1 MQTFIPLRTFKPFN
15 SDDEIVAI
23 GSGLLGLTL
32 PKPEWTHAAHFA
44 ATMWLLACRKDLD
57 AARDLPQLIRRYN
70 EATGTVNSDT
80 AGYHETITQ
89 ASIRAARAFLAA
101 DPEPS
106 LFRTCNA
113 LMTSPLGD
121 PDWLLAYWSRARL
134 FSVAARR
141 TWVDPDMRPLPF

>member
-1 MQTFIPLRTFKPFN
+1 
-15 SDDEIVAI
+15 
-23 GSGLLGLTL
+23 
-32 PKPEWTHAAHFA
+32 
-44 ATMWLLACRKDLD
+44 
-57 AARDLPQLIRRYN
+57 
-70 EATGTVNSDT
+70 VNSDT

-101 DPEPS
+101 DPETS